1 MNPGP
6 SEYDFFQQWA
16 GISLSFLV
24 YKHKNMLNCVI
35 KWDWQNSSVMQESIT
50 SKWLMLRKQRW
61 LFVSETNA
69 STNTRILNCKQ
80 DTNNFDLSFTLRLM
94 PESTLD
100 LTTSVLSLIKKKVIT
115 QLLAKCESFYI
126 FLKSNVIPNTTLF
139 DQMLKLGWPQLDFL
153 ISFSSAGR
161 STHGKKT
168 AYA

>member
-1 MNPGP
+1 M
-6 SEYDFFQQWA
+6 
-16 GISLSFLV
+16 
-24 YKHKNMLNCVI
+24 
-35 KWDWQNSSVMQESIT
+35 
-50 SKWLMLRKQRW
+50 
-61 LFVSETNA
+61 FVSETNA

-139 DQMLKLGWPQLDFL
+139 DQMLKLG
-153 ISFSSAGR
+153 
-161 STHGKKT
+161 
-168 AYA
+168 